1 MSYTPFYLEDYSMK
15 VKLNEK
21 GQAVPTGVVSI
32 QQDAFMQIDH
42 TEIRWLAGGAAGG
55 YLIGFCR

>member
-1 MSYTPFYLEDYSMK
+1 MK

-32 QQDAFMQIDH
+32 QQDAFMQIDL
-42 TEIRWLAGGAAGG
+42 TEIRWLAGGAAGC